1 MATSDHSVI
10 FALGGNAILPAGH
23 AGTIDEQYALT
34 AATMEVVAERI
45 VAGDRVA
52 IVHGNG
58 PVVGNILLR
67 NEAAKALIPPMPL
80 HICNADSQGGIGYM
94 VQQVLGNELHRR
106 GVSTPIASIVTQVEV
121 DPADPAFAKPAKP
134 IGPFYHDLG
143 QVRELRERKG
153 WVLAEDAG
161 RGYRRLVPSPRPRSV
176 VEGDVIRALSSQGAV
191 VIAAGGG
198 GVPVVRRADGA
209 LQGVEAVVDKDLSAA
224 LLGRLLG
231 ARMLVLVT
239 AVDHVSRHFG
249 RPDEED
255 LPRLNARE
263 LRILLDEGEFPP
275 GSMGPKMEAALDFL
289 ADGGERVVVASTR
302 NLALACAGRS
312 GTQITA

>member
-1 MATSDHSVI
+1 MAASDHSII

-23 AGTIDEQYALT
+23 AGTIEEQYALT
-34 AATMEVVAERI
+34 TATMGVVAERV

-80 HICNADSQGGIGYM
+80 HICNADSQGGLGYM
-94 VQQVLGNELHRR
+94 VQQVLGNEMHRR
-106 GVSTPIASIVTQVEV
+106 GVPVSIAAVVTQVEV
-121 DPADPAFAKPAKP
+121 DPADPAFAKPSKP

-143 QVRELRERKG
+143 QVRDLRERKG

-161 RGYRRLVPSPRPRSV
+161 RGFRRLVPSPRPRSL
-176 VEGDVIRALSSQGAV
+176 VEGEVIRALFRQGVV

-198 GVPVVRRADGA
+198 GVPVVRRSDGSW
-209 LQGVEAVVDKDLSAA
+209 QGVEAVVDKDLSAA

-231 ARMLVLVT
+231 AGMLVLVT
-239 AVDHVSRHFG
+239 AVEHVSRHFG

-255 LPRLNARE
+255 LPRLNTRE
-263 LRILLDEGEFPP
+263 LRILLDEGEFPA
-275 GSMGPKMEAALDFL
+275 GSMRPKMEAALDFL
-289 ADGGERVVVASTR
+289 VGGGERVVVASTH
-302 NLALACAGRS
+302 NLALALAGRS
-312 GTQITA
+312 GTQITS